1 MFFEGM
7 GLSGAYSPLSPGPC
21 VFRIADVMNTP
32 TPAPKIIRLIM
43 ALRSAGITDTAVLSA
58 MERIPREIFIP
69 RAMQDQAYEDI
80 ALPIGRG
87 QTISQPFIVAYM
99 TQALELNDRMK
110 VLEIGTGSGYQ
121 ACILSKLVR
130 RVYTIERHKP
140 LLEHAEKI
148 FEQLKIRNITAIAGD
163 GMKGWS
169 QQAPFDRIIVTA
181 AAQDSPPQALL
192 EQLAIGGIMIVPVGR
207 TGHQVLKRYKR
218 EGDDT
223 YAVKDLMPVRF
234 VPLLPDLARYSE
246 NADDPVENDDGA

>member
-1 MFFEGM
+1 MTTTA
-7 GLSGAYSPLSPGPC
+7 STH
-21 VFRIADVMNTP
+21 R
-32 TPAPKIIRLIM
+32 IIRLIM
-43 ALRSAGITDTAVLSA
+43 NLRSAGITDTAVLSA
-58 MERIPREIFIP
+58 MERIPRDVFVP

-87 QTISQPFIVAYM
+87 QTISQPFVVAFM

-110 VLEIGTGSGYQ
+110 VLEVGTGSGYQ
-121 ACILSKLVR
+121 ASILSKLVR

-140 LLEHAEKI
+140 LLDHAEKI

-163 GMKGWS
+163 GMKGWP

-181 AAQDSPPQALL
+181 AAQDTPPQALL
-192 EQLAIGGIMIVPVGR
+192 DQLAIGGILVVPVGR
-207 TGHQVLKRYKR
+207 TGNQVLKRYKR

-223 YAVKDLMPVRF
+223 FAIKDLMPVRF

-246 NADDPVENDDGA
+246 NADDPVDEDAA